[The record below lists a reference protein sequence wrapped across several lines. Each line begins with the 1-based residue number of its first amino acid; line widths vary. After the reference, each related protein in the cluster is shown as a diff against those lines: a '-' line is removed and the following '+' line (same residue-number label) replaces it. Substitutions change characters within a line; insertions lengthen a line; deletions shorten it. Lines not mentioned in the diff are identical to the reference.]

1 MVKFSFLALSCALA
15 TTSAAKHNTSIKLGQ
30 RQLRRGDAST
40 EALLKKAR
48 PYKKANAGRKLQEEE
63 NAVELDGS
71 YSVKFSQ
78 CVDVRT
84 KNEDLFSEELIA
96 YAQSGSLVS
105 SKSYVL
111 FHVCQGNNCY
121 YESDEDLYI
130 VDLGTYLANVAT
142 YHADKRQNYCEA
154 CERFQDTCVVEEEEV
169 EEEEVVEEEDAAEEG
184 EAAEGENA
192 EEGEDEPEE
201 EGEGAEGEEGEDED
215 EPDRKLKK
223 VSRRTANYID
233 CDQCFEYNCYAD
245 DADLDDGAQQQQNMD
260 ELERQVSE
268 WIANLGECQESGMQD
283 ANGNNL
289 YIGAMCD
296 SYGDG
301 VELAVFLDEE
311 CSMYTSEYTFN
322 SVYNPNYDANEINYV
337 TYAENYIKIA
347 FQETMSCLEVEYDDP
362 NEEQGDNAEEEE
374 RYEMNEYCEGLL
386 NDEAMD
392 FNNCNAENGAQQEED
407 NQDDQYAWYTFDI
420 ENADD
425 IGEVCQVVYQMQG
438 EYYHVYD
445 ESASGT
451 WYSRNSNGQIITVS
465 GQNKQGSAS
474 GLSGGAIAGIVILV
488 VGVIGAAGFA
498 LSKKNKATTTTA
510 DYQGGQLS

>member
-1 MVKFSFLALSCALA
+1 MSTLQSYTGKYCSFEDPE
-15 TTSAAKHNTSIKLGQ
+15 SIYF
-30 RQLRRGDAST
+30 
-40 EALLKKAR
+40 
-48 PYKKANAGRKLQEEE
+48 PYL
-63 NAVELDGS
+63 
-71 YSVKFSQ
+71 
-78 CVDVRT
+78 
-84 KNEDLFSEELIA
+84 
-96 YAQSGSLVS
+96 
-105 SKSYVL
+105 
-111 FHVCQGNNCY
+111 
-121 YESDEDLYI
+121 
-130 VDLGTYLANVAT
+130 
-142 YHADKRQNYCEA
+142 
-154 CERFQDTCVVEEEEV
+154 
-169 EEEEVVEEEDAAEEG
+169 
-184 EAAEGENA
+184 
-192 EEGEDEPEE
+192 
-201 EGEGAEGEEGEDED
+201 
-215 EPDRKLKK
+215 DRKLKK

-268 WIANLGECQESGMQD
+268 WIANLGECQESGTQD

-392 FNNCNAENGAQQEED
+392 FNNCNAENGDQQEED